1 MQNTMKSV
9 ARLMGNLSQG
19 ALWIAGIGLVLM
31 TMFIAAQ
38 VIWRYVFNDSL
49 TWSEPASVMIM
60 GWFIFLGAAVGIREG
75 YHLSFDVL
83 LYLLPQRGKE
93 LLHTLSDVFVG
104 AFGGGMIFYGAQL
117 AIKTAG
123 NQMPSLAFPAPS
135 TSYPSW
141 PAACWSSSF
150 LSSALP
156 VAPPASIPRVSA
168 RRSRSTDLMELWIL
182 FGTFTFLLL
191 IGTPVAF
198 CLGVSSF
205 ATILYLGL
213 PPVVIFQRLN
223 SGVSV
228 FALMAIP
235 FFIFAGDLMVRGD
248 IARRLV
254 ALAGSMVGHL
264 RGGLGQV
271 NILASVMFGGV
282 SGSAAAD
289 ASAVGGLM
297 VPQMKARGY
306 DVDYAVNITVVGS
319 IIALMIPPSHNMIIY
334 SISAGGRISIADLFT
349 AGIIPGLLLALCLM
363 LAAWIVARQRGYPT
377 EAFPGLRAMGRL
389 FVSAV
394 PGLILI
400 AIIFGGVRSGVF
412 TASESSNIAV
422 VYALLVTL
430 LVYRTL
436 SWEDFKEATFAAVRT
451 TAMVLMVIGC
461 AASFGWLLAYLKVPT
476 AMVSLLQGVSENP
489 LIILLLL
496 NVVLL
501 ILGTFM
507 DMSPLIVITTPIF
520 LPVATAF
527 GVDPVHFGVILILN
541 LGIGLCTPPVGAV
554 LFVGCAV
561 GRIPIW
567 QALQTIWPF
576 YGAAVA
582 ALLLVTYVPALS
594 LWLPSLFR

>member
-1 MQNTMKSV
+1 
-9 ARLMGNLSQG
+9 
-19 ALWIAGIGLVLM
+19 
-31 TMFIAAQ
+31 
-38 VIWRYVFNDSL
+38 
-49 TWSEPASVMIM
+49 
-60 GWFIFLGAAVGIREG
+60 
-75 YHLSFDVL
+75 
-83 LYLLPQRGKE
+83 
-93 LLHTLSDVFVG
+93 
-104 AFGGGMIFYGAQL
+104 
-117 AIKTAG
+117 
-123 NQMPSLAFPAPS
+123 
-135 TSYPSW
+135 
-141 PAACWSSSF
+141 
-150 LSSALP
+150 
-156 VAPPASIPRVSA
+156 
-168 RRSRSTDLMELWIL
+168 MELWVL
-182 FGTFTFLLL
+182 FGTFVFLLL

-198 CLGVSSF
+198 CLGISSF
-205 ATILYLGL
+205 ATVLYLGL
-213 PPVVIFQRLN
+213 PPVVVFQRLN

-235 FFIFAGDLMVRGD
+235 FFIYAGDLMVRGD

-254 ALAGSMVGHL
+254 ALAGGLVGHL

-271 NILASVMFGGV
+271 NVLASVMFGGV

-306 DVDYAVNITVVGS
+306 DVDYAVNVTVVGS

-349 AGIIPGLLLALCLM
+349 AGIIPGLLLALSLM
-363 LAAWIVARQRGYPT
+363 VAAWLVARRRGYPT
-377 EAFPGLRAMGRL
+377 EPFPGFRALGGL
-389 FVSAV
+389 LASAV
-394 PGLILI
+394 PGLILV
-400 AIIFGGVRSGVF
+400 AIIFGGVRSGIF

-436 SWEDFKEATFAAVRT
+436 SWSDFLEATFAAVRT

-461 AASFGWLLAYLKVPT
+461 AASFGWLLAYLRVP
-476 AMVSLLQGVSENP
+476 ASMVALLQGVSDNP
-489 LIILLLL
+489 IIILLLL

-527 GVDPVHFGVILILN
+527 GIDPVHFGVILVLN

-561 GRIPIW
+561 GRIPIS
-567 QALQTIWPF
+567 QAMKTIWPF
-576 YGAAVA
+576 YGAAFA
-582 ALLLVTYVPALS
+582 TLMLVSYIPAMS
-594 LWLPSLFR
+594 LWLPSVFR

>member
-1 MQNTMKSV
+1 
-9 ARLMGNLSQG
+9 
-19 ALWIAGIGLVLM
+19 
-31 TMFIAAQ
+31 
-38 VIWRYVFNDSL
+38 
-49 TWSEPASVMIM
+49 
-60 GWFIFLGAAVGIREG
+60 
-75 YHLSFDVL
+75 
-83 LYLLPQRGKE
+83 
-93 LLHTLSDVFVG
+93 
-104 AFGGGMIFYGAQL
+104 
-117 AIKTAG
+117 
-123 NQMPSLAFPAPS
+123 
-135 TSYPSW
+135 
-141 PAACWSSSF
+141 
-150 LSSALP
+150 
-156 VAPPASIPRVSA
+156 
-168 RRSRSTDLMELWIL
+168 MELWVL
-182 FGTFTFLLL
+182 FGTFVVLLL

-205 ATILYLGL
+205 ATIAYMGL
-213 PPVVIFQRLN
+213 PPVVVFQRMN

-254 ALAGSMVGHL
+254 ALAGAMVGHL

-271 NILASVMFGGV
+271 NIFASIMFGGV

-297 VPQMKARGY
+297 VPQMKERGY

-349 AGIIPGLLLALCLM
+349 AGIVPGLVLALSLM
-363 LAAWIVARQRGYPT
+363 VAAWFVAKNRGYPT
-377 EAFPGLRAMGRL
+377 EAFPGVRGLLNLFANAM
-389 FVSAV
+389 
-394 PGLILI
+394 PGLILV
-400 AIIFGGVRSGVF
+400 AIIFGGVRSGIF

-422 VYALLVTL
+422 VYAMFVTFF
-430 LVYRTL
+430 VYRSL
-436 SWEDFKEATFAAVRT
+436 SWSDFVAATFAAVRT

-461 AASFGWLLAYLKVPT
+461 AGAFGWLLAYTRVP
-476 AMVSLLQGVSENP
+476 AQMVTLLQGISDNP
-489 LIILLLL
+489 IVILLLM

-520 LPVATAF
+520 LPVAVAF

-561 GRIPIW
+561 GKIPIS
-567 QALQTIWPF
+567 QAMRTIWPF
-576 YGAAVA
+576 YGAAFA
-582 ALLLVTYVPALS
+582 TLMLVTYIPQLS
-594 LWLPSLFR
+594 LWLPSLFH